1 MSNTP
6 TAHNSAKAGD
16 FAKTV
21 LMPGDPLR
29 AKYIAET
36 YLENPRQVTAVRNMF
51 GYTGTYKGKEI
62 SVMGGGMGMPS
73 VGIYSYELFNFYD
86 VDQIIRIGSAGAY
99 VPELNLGDVVLEESA
114 WSESTFAHTQN
125 GYDKDTIYPDPE
137 LNAHIL
143 EAAKRNHITVKP
155 VKVHSSDVFY
165 TEPNVDGY
173 KEISAKHGCACVEME
188 SFALL
193 HNANVLHKKA
203 TCLLTISDSMPKNE
217 HATAAE
223 RQTSFTDMM
232 TVALEACL
240 DQ

>member
-1 MSNTP
+1 MVKEELSHIVADSSFKFTP
-6 TAHNSAKAGD
+6 VEAVSCQVIFNGSIDNVSSLT
-16 FAKTV
+16 
-21 LMPGDPLR
+21 
-29 AKYIAET
+29 
-36 YLENPRQVTAVRNMF
+36 ENVTALLHINEPTCIHTRF
-51 GYTGTYKGKEI
+51 R
-62 SVMGGGMGMPS
+62 
-73 VGIYSYELFNFYD
+73 D
-86 VDQIIRIGSAGAY
+86 
-99 VPELNLGDVVLEESA
+99 NLTLLLVNSDS
-114 WSESTFAHTQN
+114 
-125 GYDKDTIYPDPE
+125 YDKDTIYPDPE

-203 TCLLTISDSMPKNE
+203 TCMLTISDSMPKNE

>member
-1 MSNTP
+1 MSIPTP
-6 TAHNSAKAGD
+6 HNSAKKGD
-16 FAKTV
+16 IAKKV

-36 YLENPRQVTAVRNMF
+36 YLENPVCFNTVRNMF
-51 GYTGTYKGKEI
+51 GYTGTYKGEQI
-62 SVMGGGMGMPS
+62 SVMGSGMGMPS
-73 VGIYSYELFNFYD
+73 MGIYSYELYNFYD
-86 VDQIIRIGSAGAY
+86 VEKIIRIGSAGAY

-203 TCLLTISDSMPKNE
+203 TCMLTISDSMPKKE

>member
-1 MSNTP
+1 MCIPTP
-6 TAHNSAKAGD
+6 HNAAKKGD
-16 FAKTV
+16 IAKKV

-29 AKYIAET
+29 AKFIADN
-36 YLENPRQVTAVRNMF
+36 YLENPVCFNTVRNML
-51 GYTGTYKGKEI
+51 GYTGTYKGECV
-62 SVMGGGMGMPS
+62 SVMGAGMGMPS
-73 VGIYSYELFNFYD
+73 AGIYTYELYNFYD
-86 VDQIIRIGSAGAY
+86 VEQIIRIGSAGAY

-143 EAAKRNHITVKP
+143 EAAKRNNITVKL

-203 TCLLTISDSMPKNE
+203 TCMLTISDSMPKKE

>member
-1 MSNTP
+1 M
-6 TAHNSAKAGD
+6 
-16 FAKTV
+16 
-21 LMPGDPLR
+21 
-29 AKYIAET
+29 
-36 YLENPRQVTAVRNMF
+36 
-51 GYTGTYKGKEI
+51 
-62 SVMGGGMGMPS
+62 
-73 VGIYSYELFNFYD
+73 
-86 VDQIIRIGSAGAY
+86 
-99 VPELNLGDVVLEESA
+99 NLGDVVLEESA

-143 EAAKRNHITVKP
+143 EAAKRNNITVKP

-203 TCLLTISDSMPKNE
+203 TCMLTISDSMPKKE

-240 DQ
+240 D